1 MNSYNVSDIWEQ
13 LLQRL
18 QNSVSETV
26 YNTIISPAVPLSASG
41 TVFLIGVN
49 NNFLKKWL
57 EENYK
62 TIIENL
68 LAEIT
73 EQEFKLKIENLD
85 FSAAPAKPQPFVVKE
100 EVELPKPVKK
110 EAAPTPPPAPAP
122 IPMPQVQLP
131 EPKGS
136 YVQATLFEEQVPS
149 NLNAKYTFDTFVI
162 GNSNRFAYAAAQA
175 VAAKPGIAYNP
186 LFIYGGVGLGKTHL
200 MHAIGNQIKLN
211 NPNAKV
217 LYISSEKFLNEIVTS
232 IEKRTME
239 NFKNKYRKIDCL
251 IIDDIQFLE
260 KRERTLEE
268 FFHTFNALYEENKQI
283 IISSDRLPKHIKN
296 IEDRLRSR
304 FECGL
309 MADIQSPDLETRI
322 AILRKKA
329 ELEGIE
335 IPHDVITLV
344 ASSITTNI
352 REIEGAYTKIVAYA
366 GLMSMPITVELA
378 KNILDEMGAT
388 VQSRQITYEAINE
401 ATAAYFKI
409 KPEELF
415 TKKRTQSIATAR
427 HIAMYLCRE
436 LIDLSYPR
444 IGEIYGGRDHS
455 TVIHAYDKIS
465 AQRKKDPATEK
476 AIVYL
481 TEQLKQ

>member
-1 MNSYNVSDIWEQ
+1 MNSYNVSEIWEQ

-18 QNSVSETV
+18 KNSVSETV
-26 YNTIISPAVPLSASG
+26 YNTIISPAVPLSATD
-41 TVFLIGVN
+41 TVFIIGVN

-62 TIIENL
+62 PIIENL

-73 EQEFKLKIENLD
+73 GKEFSLQIENLD
-85 FSAAPAKPQPFVVKE
+85 FTAAPVQKQIPKEEPPAPVPQPVKAEVQAPVQPAKP
-100 EVELPKPVKK
+100 
-110 EAAPTPPPAPAP
+110 
-122 IPMPQVQLP
+122 P
-131 EPKGS
+131 EYTGS
-136 YVQATLFEEQVPS
+136 YVQPVLFEEQFPS
-149 NLNAKYTFDTFVI
+149 NLNVKYTFDTFVI

-200 MHAIGNQIKLN
+200 MHAIGNQIKKN
-211 NPNAKV
+211 KPDAKV

-366 GLMSMPITVELA
+366 GLMNMPITVELA
-378 KNILDEMGAT
+378 RNILDEMGAT

-409 KPEELF
+409 KPDELF

-455 TVIHAYDKIS
+455 TVIHAYDKIN
-465 AQRKKDPATEK
+465 AQRKKDPTIEK

-481 TEQLKQ
+481 TEQLNQ

>member
-1 MNSYNVSDIWEQ
+1 MNPYNVSEIWEQ

-18 QNSVSETV
+18 KNSVSETV
-26 YNTIISPAVPLSASG
+26 YNTIISPAVPLSASDS
-41 TVFLIGVN
+41 VFLIGVN

-73 EQEFKLKIENLD
+73 GKEFSLQIENLD
-85 FSAAPAKPQPFVVKE
+85 FQAPPAVKESTVQKEALPPQPEKKE
-100 EVELPKPVKK
+100 PLKEPKPV
-110 EAAPTPPPAPAP
+110 E
-122 IPMPQVQLP
+122 IS
-131 EPKGS
+131 GS
-136 YVQATLFEEQVPS
+136 YVQTALFEEQFPS
-149 NLNAKYTFDTFVI
+149 NLNSKYTFDTFVI

-186 LFIYGGVGLGKTHL
+186 FFIYGGVGLGKTHL
-200 MHAIGNQIKLN
+200 MHAIGNQIKKN
-211 NPNAKV
+211 QPNAKV

-366 GLMSMPITVELA
+366 GIMKIPITIELA
-378 KNILDEMGAT
+378 KNILNEMGAI
-388 VQSRQITYEAINE
+388 VQSKQITFEAINQ
-401 ATAAYFKI
+401 ATASYFKI
-409 KPEELF
+409 KPEELL
-415 TKKRTQSIATAR
+415 TKKRTQNIATAR

-455 TVIHAYDKIS
+455 TVIHAYDKIN
-465 AQRKKDPATEK
+465 AQRKKDPSIEK
-476 AIVYL
+476 AIIYL
-481 TEQLKQ
+481 TEQLNQ

>member
-1 MNSYNVSDIWEQ
+1 MNSYNVSEIWEQ

-18 QNSVSETV
+18 KNSVSETV
-26 YNTIISPAVPLSASG
+26 YNTIISPAVPLSAAGS
-41 TVFLIGVN
+41 VFLIGVN

-73 EQEFKLKIENLD
+73 GQEFSLQIENLD
-85 FSAAPAKPQPFVVKE
+85 FAAPPVKTEPPKEAPSVPQQHPALVKQEQVPPAKP
-100 EVELPKPVKK
+100 VEF
-110 EAAPTPPPAPAP
+110 TS
-122 IPMPQVQLP
+122 
-131 EPKGS
+131 S
-136 YVQATLFEEQVPS
+136 YVQPVLFEEQFPS
-149 NLNAKYTFDTFVI
+149 NLNVKYTFDTFVI

-200 MHAIGNQIKLN
+200 MHAIGNQIKKN
-211 NPNAKV
+211 KPDAKV

-366 GLMSMPITVELA
+366 GLMNMPITIELA

-455 TVIHAYDKIS
+455 TVIHAYDKIN
-465 AQRKKDPATEK
+465 AQRKKDPSVEK
-476 AIVYL
+476 AIVFL
-481 TEQLKQ
+481 TEQLNQ

>member
-1 MNSYNVSDIWEQ
+1 MNSYNVSEIWEQ

-26 YNTIISPAVPLSASG
+26 YNTIISPAV
-41 TVFLIGVN
+41 N

-62 TIIENL
+62 SIIENL

-73 EQEFKLKIENLD
+73 GQEFSLRIENLD
-85 FSAAPAKPQPFVVKE
+85 FNAAPPVKNFTVKE
-100 EVELPKPVKK
+100 ETSFEKPARQEIIHEIKPVT
-110 EAAPTPPPAPAP
+110 ENINTYEQPA
-122 IPMPQVQLP
+122 
-131 EPKGS
+131 
-136 YVQATLFEEQVPS
+136 LFEEQMPS
-149 NLNAKYTFDTFVI
+149 NLNVKYTFDTFVI

-200 MHAIGNQIKLN
+200 MHAIGNQIKKN
-211 NPNAKV
+211 QPNAKV

-329 ELEGIE
+329 EMEGIE
-335 IPHDVITLV
+335 IPHDVIALV

-366 GLMSMPITVELA
+366 GLMNMPITIELA

-388 VQSRQITYEAINE
+388 VQSRQITFEDINE
-401 ATAAYFKI
+401 VTANYFKI
-409 KPEELF
+409 KPEELL
-415 TKKRTQSIATAR
+415 TKKRTQNIATAR

-455 TVIHAYDKIS
+455 TVIHAYDKIN
-465 AQRKKDPATEK
+465 AQRKKDPAVEK
-476 AIVYL
+476 AIVFL
-481 TEQLKQ
+481 TEQLNQ

>member
-1 MNSYNVSDIWEQ
+1 MNPYNVSEIWEQ

-18 QNSVSETV
+18 KNSVSETV
-26 YNTIISPAVPLSASG
+26 YNTIISPAVPLSASD

-73 EQEFKLKIENLD
+73 GKEFSLQIENLD
-85 FSAAPAKPQPFVVKE
+85 FQAPPPVKE
-100 EVELPKPVKK
+100 NTVKK
-110 EAAPTPPPAPAP
+110 EALPPQPEKKEP
-122 IPMPQVQLP
+122 VQ
-131 EPKGS
+131 EPKPVEISGS
-136 YVQATLFEEQVPS
+136 YVQTALFEEQFPS
-149 NLNAKYTFDTFVI
+149 NLNSKYTFDTFVI

-186 LFIYGGVGLGKTHL
+186 FFIYGGVGLGKTHL
-200 MHAIGNQIKLN
+200 MHAIGNQIKKN
-211 NPNAKV
+211 QPNAKV

-366 GLMSMPITVELA
+366 GIMKIPITIELA
-378 KNILDEMGAT
+378 KNILNEMGAI
-388 VQSRQITYEAINE
+388 VQSKQITFEAINQ
-401 ATAAYFKI
+401 ATASYFKI
-409 KPEELF
+409 KPEELL
-415 TKKRTQSIATAR
+415 TKKRTQNIATAR

-455 TVIHAYDKIS
+455 TVIHAYDKIN
-465 AQRKKDPATEK
+465 AQRKKDPSIEK
-476 AIVYL
+476 AIIYL
-481 TEQLKQ
+481 TEQLNQ

>member
-1 MNSYNVSDIWEQ
+1 MTPYNVSEIWEQ

-18 QNSVSETV
+18 KNSVSETV
-26 YNTIISPAVPLSASG
+26 YNTIISPAVPLAASG
-41 TVFLIGVN
+41 TVFSIGVN

-73 EQEFKLKIENLD
+73 GQEFSLKIENLD
-85 FSAAPAKPQPFVVKE
+85 FQAPQPVKEYMVKE
-100 EVELPKPVKK
+100 ETVPPKPVKK
-110 EAAPTPPPAPAP
+110 EIIHEIKPAE
-122 IPMPQVQLP
+122 V
-131 EPKGS
+131 KNT
-136 YVQATLFEEQVPS
+136 YVQPALFEEQMPS
-149 NLNAKYTFDTFVI
+149 NLNIKYTFDTFVI

-200 MHAIGNQIKLN
+200 MHAIGNQIKKN
-211 NPNAKV
+211 QPNAKV

-366 GLMSMPITVELA
+366 GLMNMPITVELA

-388 VQSRQITYEAINE
+388 VQSKQITFEAINE
-401 ATAAYFKI
+401 ATANYFKI
-409 KPEELF
+409 KPEELL

-455 TVIHAYDKIS
+455 TVIHAYDKINS
-465 AQRKKDPATEK
+465 QRKKDPAIEK
-476 AIVYL
+476 AIVFL

>member
-1 MNSYNVSDIWEQ
+1 MNSYNVSEIWEQ

-18 QNSVSETV
+18 KNSVSETV
-26 YNTIISPAVPLSASG
+26 YNTIISPAVPLSATD
-41 TVFLIGVN
+41 TVFIIGVN

-62 TIIENL
+62 PIIENL

-73 EQEFKLKIENLD
+73 GKEFSLQIENLD
-85 FSAAPAKPQPFVVKE
+85 FTAAPVQKQAPKEEQPAPQPVKAEVQAPAQPAKP
-100 EVELPKPVKK
+100 
-110 EAAPTPPPAPAP
+110 
-122 IPMPQVQLP
+122 P
-131 EPKGS
+131 EYTGS
-136 YVQATLFEEQVPS
+136 YVQTVLFEEQFPS
-149 NLNAKYTFDTFVI
+149 NLNVKYTFDTFVI

-200 MHAIGNQIKLN
+200 MHAIGNQIKKN
-211 NPNAKV
+211 KPDAKV

-378 KNILDEMGAT
+378 RNILDEMGAT

-409 KPEELF
+409 KPDELF

-427 HIAMYLCRE
+427 HIAIYLC
-436 LIDLSYPR
+436 LYSFFI
-444 IGEIYGGRDHS
+444 I
-455 TVIHAYDKIS
+455 VQIS
-465 AQRKKDPATEK
+465 IR
-476 AIVYL
+476 
-481 TEQLKQ
+481 

>member
-1 MNSYNVSDIWEQ
+1 MNSYNVSEIWEQ

-18 QNSVSETV
+18 KNSVSETV
-26 YNTIISPAVPLSASG
+26 YNTIISPAVPLSATD
-41 TVFLIGVN
+41 TVFIIGVN

-62 TIIENL
+62 PIIENL

-73 EQEFKLKIENLD
+73 GKEFSLQIENLD
-85 FSAAPAKPQPFVVKE
+85 FTAAPVQKQAPKE
-100 EVELPKPVKK
+100 E
-110 EAAPTPPPAPAP
+110 PPAPAP
-122 IPMPQVQLP
+122 QPVKAEVQEPAQSAKPP
-131 EPKGS
+131 EYTGS
-136 YVQATLFEEQVPS
+136 YVQPVLFEEQFPS
-149 NLNAKYTFDTFVI
+149 NLNVKYTFDTFVI

-200 MHAIGNQIKLN
+200 MHAIGNQIKKN
-211 NPNAKV
+211 KPDAKV

-378 KNILDEMGAT
+378 RNILDEMGAT
-388 VQSRQITYEAINE
+388 VQNRQITYEAINE

-409 KPEELF
+409 KPDELF
-415 TKKRTQSIATAR
+415 TKKRTQSITTAR

-455 TVIHAYDKIS
+455 TVIHAYDKIN
-465 AQRKKDPATEK
+465 AQRKKDPTIEK

-481 TEQLKQ
+481 TEQLNQ

>member
-1 MNSYNVSDIWEQ
+1 MNSYNVSEIWEQ

-18 QNSVSETV
+18 KNSVSETV
-26 YNTIISPAVPLSASG
+26 YNTIISPAVPLSATD
-41 TVFLIGVN
+41 TVFIIGVN

-62 TIIENL
+62 PIIENL

-73 EQEFKLKIENLD
+73 GKEFSLQIENLD
-85 FSAAPAKPQPFVVKE
+85 FTAAPVQKQAPKE
-100 EVELPKPVKK
+100 E
-110 EAAPTPPPAPAP
+110 PPAPAP
-122 IPMPQVQLP
+122 QPVKAEVQAPAQPAKPP
-131 EPKGS
+131 EYTGS
-136 YVQATLFEEQVPS
+136 YVQPVLFEEQFPS
-149 NLNAKYTFDTFVI
+149 NLNVKYTFDTFVI

-200 MHAIGNQIKLN
+200 MHAIGNQIKKN
-211 NPNAKV
+211 KPDAKV

-378 KNILDEMGAT
+378 RNILDEMGAT

-409 KPEELF
+409 KPDELY
-415 TKKRTQSIATAR
+415 TKKRTQSIATVQL
-427 HIAMYLCRE
+427 YK
-436 LIDLSYPR
+436 LS
-444 IGEIYGGRDHS
+444 DTS
-455 TVIHAYDKIS
+455 VLA
-465 AQRKKDPATEK
+465 
-476 AIVYL
+476 
-481 TEQLKQ
+481 

>member
-1 MNSYNVSDIWEQ
+1 MNPYNVSEIWEQ

-18 QNSVSETV
+18 KNSVSETV
-26 YNTIISPAVPLSASG
+26 YNTIISPAVPLSASDS
-41 TVFLIGVN
+41 VFLIGVN

-73 EQEFKLKIENLD
+73 GKEFSLQIENLD
-85 FSAAPAKPQPFVVKE
+85 FQAPPAVKESTVQKEALPPQPEKKE
-100 EVELPKPVKK
+100 PFKEPKPV
-110 EAAPTPPPAPAP
+110 E
-122 IPMPQVQLP
+122 IS
-131 EPKGS
+131 GS
-136 YVQATLFEEQVPS
+136 YVQTALFEEQFPS
-149 NLNAKYTFDTFVI
+149 NLNSKYTFDTFVI

-186 LFIYGGVGLGKTHL
+186 FFIYGGVGLGKTHL
-200 MHAIGNQIKLN
+200 MHAIGNQIKKN
-211 NPNAKV
+211 QPNAKV

-366 GLMSMPITVELA
+366 GIMKIPITIELA
-378 KNILDEMGAT
+378 KNILNEMGAI
-388 VQSRQITYEAINE
+388 VQSKQITFEAINQ
-401 ATAAYFKI
+401 ATASYFKI
-409 KPEELF
+409 KPEELL
-415 TKKRTQSIATAR
+415 TKKRTQNIATAR

-455 TVIHAYDKIS
+455 TVIHAYDKIN
-465 AQRKKDPATEK
+465 AQRKKDPSIEK
-476 AIVYL
+476 AIIYL
-481 TEQLKQ
+481 TEQLNQ

>member
-1 MNSYNVSDIWEQ
+1 MNSYNVSEIWEQ

-26 YNTIISPAVPLSASG
+26 YNTIISPAVPLSAAG
-41 TVFLIGVN
+41 TVFTIGVN

-62 TIIENL
+62 SIIENL

-73 EQEFKLKIENLD
+73 GQEFSLLIENLD
-85 FSAAPAKPQPFVVKE
+85 FNAAPPVKNFTVKE
-100 EVELPKPVKK
+100 ETSFEKSARQEIIHEIKPVT
-110 EAAPTPPPAPAP
+110 ENVNTYEQPA
-122 IPMPQVQLP
+122 
-131 EPKGS
+131 
-136 YVQATLFEEQVPS
+136 LFEEQMPS
-149 NLNAKYTFDTFVI
+149 NLNVKYTFDTFVI

-200 MHAIGNQIKLN
+200 MHAIGNQIN
-211 NPNAKV
+211 
-217 LYISSEKFLNEIVTS
+217 S

-335 IPHDVITLV
+335 IPHDVIALV

-366 GLMSMPITVELA
+366 GLMNMPITVELA

-388 VQSRQITYEAINE
+388 VQSRQITFEDINE
-401 ATAAYFKI
+401 VTANYFKI
-409 KPEELF
+409 KPEELL
-415 TKKRTQSIATAR
+415 TKKRTQNIATAR

-455 TVIHAYDKIS
+455 TVIHAYDKIN
-465 AQRKKDPATEK
+465 AQRKKDPAIEK
-476 AIVYL
+476 AIVFL
-481 TEQLKQ
+481 TEQLNQ

>member
-1 MNSYNVSDIWEQ
+1 MNSYNVSEIWEQ

-26 YNTIISPAVPLSASG
+26 YNTIISPAVPLSAAG
-41 TVFLIGVN
+41 TVFTIGVN

-62 TIIENL
+62 SIIENL

-73 EQEFKLKIENLD
+73 GQEFSLRIENLD
-85 FSAAPAKPQPFVVKE
+85 FNAAPPVKNFTVKE
-100 EVELPKPVKK
+100 ETSFEKAAKQEIIHEIKPVSVT
-110 EAAPTPPPAPAP
+110 ENINTYEQPA
-122 IPMPQVQLP
+122 
-131 EPKGS
+131 
-136 YVQATLFEEQVPS
+136 LFEEQMPS
-149 NLNAKYTFDTFVI
+149 NLNVKYTFDTFVI

-200 MHAIGNQIKLN
+200 MHAIGNQIKKN
-211 NPNAKV
+211 QPSAKV

-335 IPHDVITLV
+335 IPHDVIALV

-366 GLMSMPITVELA
+366 GLMNMPITVELA

-388 VQSRQITYEAINE
+388 VQSKQITFEDINE
-401 ATAAYFKI
+401 VTANYFKI
-409 KPEELF
+409 KPEELL
-415 TKKRTQSIATAR
+415 TKKRTQNIATAR

-455 TVIHAYDKIS
+455 TVIHAYDKIN
-465 AQRKKDPATEK
+465 AQRKKDPAIEK
-476 AIVYL
+476 AIVL
-481 TEQLKQ
+481 MTEQLNQ

>member
-1 MNSYNVSDIWEQ
+1 MNSYNVSEIWEQ

-18 QNSVSETV
+18 KNSVSETV
-26 YNTIISPAVPLSASG
+26 YNTIISPAVPLSAAGS
-41 TVFLIGVN
+41 VFLIGVN

-73 EQEFKLKIENLD
+73 GQEFSLQIENLD
-85 FSAAPAKPQPFVVKE
+85 FAAPPVKTEPHKEAPKIPQQQPAPLKQEQTPPAKP
-100 EVELPKPVKK
+100 VEF
-110 EAAPTPPPAPAP
+110 TN
-122 IPMPQVQLP
+122 
-131 EPKGS
+131 S
-136 YVQATLFEEQVPS
+136 YVQPVLFEEQFPS
-149 NLNAKYTFDTFVI
+149 NLNVKYTFDTFVI

-200 MHAIGNQIKLN
+200 MHAIGNQIKKN
-211 NPNAKV
+211 KPDAKV

-366 GLMSMPITVELA
+366 GLMNMPITIELA

-455 TVIHAYDKIS
+455 TVIHAYDKIN
-465 AQRKKDPATEK
+465 AQRKKDPSVEK
-476 AIVYL
+476 AIVFL
-481 TEQLKQ
+481 TEQLNQ

>member
-1 MNSYNVSDIWEQ
+1 MNSYNVSEIWEQ

-26 YNTIISPAVPLSASG
+26 YNTIISPAVPLSAAG
-41 TVFLIGVN
+41 TVFTIGVN

-62 TIIENL
+62 SIIENL

-73 EQEFKLKIENLD
+73 GQEFSLRIENLD
-85 FSAAPAKPQPFVVKE
+85 FNASPPVKNFTVKE
-100 EVELPKPVKK
+100 KTSFEKPARQEIIHEIKPVPVT
-110 EAAPTPPPAPAP
+110 ENINTYEQPA
-122 IPMPQVQLP
+122 
-131 EPKGS
+131 
-136 YVQATLFEEQVPS
+136 LFEEQMPS
-149 NLNAKYTFDTFVI
+149 NLNVKYTFDTFVI

-200 MHAIGNQIKLN
+200 MHAIGNQIKKN
-211 NPNAKV
+211 QPNAKV

-309 MADIQSPDLETRI
+309 MADIQSPDLETLPPI
-322 AILRKKA
+322 SGKSKA
-329 ELEGIE
+329 P
-335 IPHDVITLV
+335 IP
-344 ASSITTNI
+344 
-352 REIEGAYTKIVAYA
+352 K
-366 GLMSMPITVELA
+366 
-378 KNILDEMGAT
+378 
-388 VQSRQITYEAINE
+388 
-401 ATAAYFKI
+401 
-409 KPEELF
+409 
-415 TKKRTQSIATAR
+415 
-427 HIAMYLCRE
+427 
-436 LIDLSYPR
+436 
-444 IGEIYGGRDHS
+444 
-455 TVIHAYDKIS
+455 
-465 AQRKKDPATEK
+465 
-476 AIVYL
+476 
-481 TEQLKQ
+481 

>member
-1 MNSYNVSDIWEQ
+1 MNSYNVSEIWEQ

-18 QNSVSETV
+18 KNSVSETV
-26 YNTIISPAVPLSASG
+26 YNTIISPAVPLSATD
-41 TVFLIGVN
+41 TVFIIGVN

-62 TIIENL
+62 PIIENL

-73 EQEFKLKIENLD
+73 GKEFSLQIENLD
-85 FSAAPAKPQPFVVKE
+85 FTAAPVQKQAPKE
-100 EVELPKPVKK
+100 E
-110 EAAPTPPPAPAP
+110 PPAPAP
-122 IPMPQVQLP
+122 QPVKAEVQVPAQPAKPP
-131 EPKGS
+131 EYTGS
-136 YVQATLFEEQVPS
+136 YVQPVLFEEQFPS
-149 NLNAKYTFDTFVI
+149 NLNVKYTFDTFVI

-200 MHAIGNQIKLN
+200 MHAIGNQIKKN
-211 NPNAKV
+211 KPDAKV

-335 IPHDVITLV
+335 IP
-344 ASSITTNI
+344 
-352 REIEGAYTKIVAYA
+352 
-366 GLMSMPITVELA
+366 
-378 KNILDEMGAT
+378 
-388 VQSRQITYEAINE
+388 QI
-401 ATAAYFKI
+401 
-409 KPEELF
+409 
-415 TKKRTQSIATAR
+415 
-427 HIAMYLCRE
+427 
-436 LIDLSYPR
+436 
-444 IGEIYGGRDHS
+444 GRAH
-455 TVIHAYDKIS
+455 V
-465 AQRKKDPATEK
+465 
-476 AIVYL
+476 
-481 TEQLKQ
+481 

>member
-1 MNSYNVSDIWEQ
+1 MNSYNVSEIWEQ

-18 QNSVSETV
+18 KNSVSETV
-26 YNTIISPAVPLSASG
+26 YNTIISPAVPLSATD
-41 TVFLIGVN
+41 TVFIIGVN

-62 TIIENL
+62 PIIENL

-73 EQEFKLKIENLD
+73 GKEFSLQIENLD
-85 FSAAPAKPQPFVVKE
+85 FTAAPVQKQIPKE
-100 EVELPKPVKK
+100 E
-110 EAAPTPPPAPAP
+110 PPAPAP
-122 IPMPQVQLP
+122 QPVKTEVQAPAQPAKPP
-131 EPKGS
+131 EYTGS
-136 YVQATLFEEQVPS
+136 YVQPVLFEEQFPS
-149 NLNAKYTFDTFVI
+149 NLNVKYTFDTFVI

-200 MHAIGNQIKLN
+200 MHAIGNQIKKN
-211 NPNAKV
+211 KPDAKV

-378 KNILDEMGAT
+378 RNILDEMGAT

-409 KPEELF
+409 KPDELF
-415 TKKRTQSIATAR
+415 TKKRTQSIANAR

-455 TVIHAYDKIS
+455 TVIHAYDKIN
-465 AQRKKDPATEK
+465 AQRKKDPTIEK
-476 AIVYL
+476 AIIYL
-481 TEQLKQ
+481 TEQLNQ

>member
-1 MNSYNVSDIWEQ
+1 MNSYNVSEIWEQ

-18 QNSVSETV
+18 KNSVSETV
-26 YNTIISPAVPLSASG
+26 YNTIISPAVPLSATD
-41 TVFLIGVN
+41 TVFIIGVN

-62 TIIENL
+62 PIIENL

-73 EQEFKLKIENLD
+73 GKEFSLQIENLD
-85 FSAAPAKPQPFVVKE
+85 FTAAPVQKQAPKEEPPAPQPVKAEVQAPAQPAKP
-100 EVELPKPVKK
+100 
-110 EAAPTPPPAPAP
+110 
-122 IPMPQVQLP
+122 P
-131 EPKGS
+131 EYTGS
-136 YVQATLFEEQVPS
+136 YVQPVLFEEQFPS
-149 NLNAKYTFDTFVI
+149 NLNVKYTFDTFVI

-200 MHAIGNQIKLN
+200 MHAIGNQIKKN
-211 NPNAKV
+211 KPDAKV

-378 KNILDEMGAT
+378 RNILDEMGAT

-409 KPEELF
+409 KPDELF
-415 TKKRTQSIATAR
+415 TKKRTQSIAAAR

-455 TVIHAYDKIS
+455 TVIHAYDKIN
-465 AQRKKDPATEK
+465 AQRKKDPTIEK

-481 TEQLKQ
+481 TEQLNQ

>member
-1 MNSYNVSDIWEQ
+1 MNSFNVSEIWEQ

-18 QNSVSETV
+18 KNSVSETV
-26 YNTIISPAVPLSASG
+26 YNTIISPAVPLSAAG
-41 TVFLIGVN
+41 TVFSIGVN

-73 EQEFKLKIENLD
+73 GQEFTLKIENLD
-85 FSAAPAKPQPFVVKE
+85 FSAASAKPAPVKE
-100 EVELPKPVKK
+100 EPPAVQVPEIKPEIKTNPVKQ
-110 EAAPTPPPAPAP
+110 ENN
-122 IPMPQVQLP
+122 
-131 EPKGS
+131 
-136 YVQATLFEEQVPS
+136 YVQTALFEEQVPS
-149 NLNAKYTFDTFVI
+149 NLNVKYTFDTFVI

-200 MHAIGNQIKLN
+200 MHAIGNQIKIN
-211 NPNAKV
+211 KPDAKV

-239 NFKNKYRKIDCL
+239 SFKNKYRKIDCL

-344 ASSITTNI
+344 ASSVTTNI

-366 GLMSMPITVELA
+366 GLMNMPINAELA

-388 VQSRQITYEAINE
+388 VQSRQITYESINE

-409 KPEELF
+409 KPEEMI

-455 TVIHAYDKIS
+455 TVIHAYEKINS
-465 AQRKKDPATEK
+465 QRKKDPSIEK
-476 AIVYL
+476 AIIYL
-481 TEQLKQ
+481 TEQLNQ

>member
-1 MNSYNVSDIWEQ
+1 MNSYNVSEIWEQ

-26 YNTIISPAVPLSASG
+26 YNTIISPAVPLSAAG
-41 TVFLIGVN
+41 TVFTIGVN

-62 TIIENL
+62 SIIENL

-73 EQEFKLKIENLD
+73 GQEFSLRIENLD
-85 FSAAPAKPQPFVVKE
+85 FNAASPVKNFTVREETSFEKPARQE
-100 EVELPKPVKK
+100 IIHEIKPVPVT
-110 EAAPTPPPAPAP
+110 ENINTYE
-122 IPMPQVQLP
+122 Q
-131 EPKGS
+131 
-136 YVQATLFEEQVPS
+136 QALFEEQMPS
-149 NLNAKYTFDTFVI
+149 NLNVKYTFDTFVI

-200 MHAIGNQIKLN
+200 MHAIGNQIKKN
-211 NPNAKV
+211 QPNAKV

-335 IPHDVITLV
+335 IPHDVIALV

-366 GLMSMPITVELA
+366 GLMNMPITVELA

-388 VQSRQITYEAINE
+388 VQSRQITFEDINE
-401 ATAAYFKI
+401 VTANYFKI
-409 KPEELF
+409 KPEELL
-415 TKKRTQSIATAR
+415 TKKRTQNIATAR

-455 TVIHAYDKIS
+455 TVIHAYDKIN
-465 AQRKKDPATEK
+465 AQRKKDPSIEK
-476 AIVYL
+476 AIVFL
-481 TEQLKQ
+481 TEQLNQ

>member
-1 MNSYNVSDIWEQ
+1 MNSYNVSEIWEQ

-18 QNSVSETV
+18 KNSVSETV
-26 YNTIISPAVPLSASG
+26 YNTIISPAVPLSATD
-41 TVFLIGVN
+41 TVFIIGVN

-62 TIIENL
+62 PIIENL

-73 EQEFKLKIENLD
+73 GKEFSLQIENLD
-85 FSAAPAKPQPFVVKE
+85 FTAAPVQKQAPKE
-100 EVELPKPVKK
+100 E
-110 EAAPTPPPAPAP
+110 PPAPATQP
-122 IPMPQVQLP
+122 VKAEVQAPAQPAKPP
-131 EPKGS
+131 EYTGS
-136 YVQATLFEEQVPS
+136 YVQPVLFEEQFPS
-149 NLNAKYTFDTFVI
+149 NLNVKYTFDTFVI

-200 MHAIGNQIKLN
+200 MHAIGNQIKKN
-211 NPNAKV
+211 KPDAKV

-378 KNILDEMGAT
+378 RNILDEMGAT

-409 KPEELF
+409 KPDELF
-415 TKKRTQSIATAR
+415 TKKRTQSIAAAR

-455 TVIHAYDKIS
+455 TVIHAYDKIN
-465 AQRKKDPATEK
+465 AQRKKDPTIEK

-481 TEQLKQ
+481 TEQLNQ

>member
-1 MNSYNVSDIWEQ
+1 MNSYNVSEIWEQ

-26 YNTIISPAVPLSASG
+26 YNTIISPAVKS
-41 TVFLIGVN
+41 
-49 NNFLKKWL
+49 
-57 EENYK
+57 
-62 TIIENL
+62 IIENL

-73 EQEFKLKIENLD
+73 GQEFSLRIENLD
-85 FSAAPAKPQPFVVKE
+85 FNATPPVKNFTIKE
-100 EVELPKPVKK
+100 ETSFEKPARQEIIHEIKPVT
-110 EAAPTPPPAPAP
+110 ENINTYEQPA
-122 IPMPQVQLP
+122 
-131 EPKGS
+131 
-136 YVQATLFEEQVPS
+136 LFEEQMPS
-149 NLNAKYTFDTFVI
+149 NLNVKYTFDTFVI

-200 MHAIGNQIKLN
+200 MHAIGNQIKKN
-211 NPNAKV
+211 QPNAKV

-335 IPHDVITLV
+335 IPHDVIALV

-366 GLMSMPITVELA
+366 GLMNMPITVELA

-388 VQSRQITYEAINE
+388 VQSRQITFEDINE
-401 ATAAYFKI
+401 VTANYFKI
-409 KPEELF
+409 KPEELL
-415 TKKRTQSIATAR
+415 TKKRTQNITTAR

-455 TVIHAYDKIS
+455 TVIHAYDKIN
-465 AQRKKDPATEK
+465 AQRKKDPAIEK
-476 AIVYL
+476 AIVFL
-481 TEQLKQ
+481 TEQLNQ

>member
-1 MNSYNVSDIWEQ
+1 MNSYNVSEIWEQ

-18 QNSVSETV
+18 KNSVSETV
-26 YNTIISPAVPLSASG
+26 YNTIISPAVPLSATD
-41 TVFLIGVN
+41 TVFIIGVN

-62 TIIENL
+62 PIIENL

-73 EQEFKLKIENLD
+73 GKEFSLQIENLD
-85 FSAAPAKPQPFVVKE
+85 FTAAPVQKQAPKE
-100 EVELPKPVKK
+100 E
-110 EAAPTPPPAPAP
+110 PPAPAP
-122 IPMPQVQLP
+122 QPVKAEVQAPAQPAKPP
-131 EPKGS
+131 EYTGS
-136 YVQATLFEEQVPS
+136 YVQPVLFEEQFPS
-149 NLNAKYTFDTFVI
+149 NLNVKYTFDTFVI

-200 MHAIGNQIKLN
+200 MHAIGNQIKKN
-211 NPNAKV
+211 KPDAKV

-378 KNILDEMGAT
+378 RNILDEMGAT

-409 KPEELF
+409 KPDELF
-415 TKKRTQSIATAR
+415 TKKRTQSIAMAR

-455 TVIHAYDKIS
+455 TVIHAYDKIN
-465 AQRKKDPATEK
+465 AQRKKDPTIEK

-481 TEQLKQ
+481 TEQLNQ

>member
-1 MNSYNVSDIWEQ
+1 MNSYNVSEIWEQ

-18 QNSVSETV
+18 KNSVSETV
-26 YNTIISPAVPLSASG
+26 YNTIISPAVPLSATD
-41 TVFLIGVN
+41 TVFIIGVN

-62 TIIENL
+62 PIIENL

-73 EQEFKLKIENLD
+73 GKEFSLQIENLD
-85 FSAAPAKPQPFVVKE
+85 FTAAPVQKQIPKE
-100 EVELPKPVKK
+100 E
-110 EAAPTPPPAPAP
+110 PPAPAP
-122 IPMPQVQLP
+122 QPVKTEVQAPAQPAKPP
-131 EPKGS
+131 EYTGS
-136 YVQATLFEEQVPS
+136 YVQPVLFEEQFPS
-149 NLNAKYTFDTFVI
+149 NLNVKYTFDTFVI

-200 MHAIGNQIKLN
+200 MHAIGNQIKKN
-211 NPNAKV
+211 KPDAKV

-378 KNILDEMGAT
+378 RNILDEMGAT
-388 VQSRQITYEAINE
+388 VQSKQITYEAINE

-409 KPEELF
+409 KPDELF
-415 TKKRTQSIATAR
+415 TKKRTQSIANAR

-455 TVIHAYDKIS
+455 TVIHAYDKIN
-465 AQRKKDPATEK
+465 AQRKKDPTIEK
-476 AIVYL
+476 AIIYL
-481 TEQLKQ
+481 TEQLNQ

>member
-1 MNSYNVSDIWEQ
+1 MNSYNVSEIWEQ

-18 QNSVSETV
+18 KNSVSETV
-26 YNTIISPAVPLSASG
+26 YNTIISPAVPLSATD
-41 TVFLIGVN
+41 TVFIIGVN

-62 TIIENL
+62 PIIENL

-73 EQEFKLKIENLD
+73 GKEFSLQIENLD
-85 FSAAPAKPQPFVVKE
+85 FTAAPVQKQAPKE
-100 EVELPKPVKK
+100 E
-110 EAAPTPPPAPAP
+110 PPAPATQP
-122 IPMPQVQLP
+122 VKPEVQAPAQPAKPP
-131 EPKGS
+131 EYTGS
-136 YVQATLFEEQVPS
+136 YVQPVLFEEQFPS
-149 NLNAKYTFDTFVI
+149 NLNVKYTFDTFVI

-200 MHAIGNQIKLN
+200 MHAIGNHIKKN
-211 NPNAKV
+211 KPDAKV

-378 KNILDEMGAT
+378 RNILDEMGAT
-388 VQSRQITYEAINE
+388 VQSKQITYEAINE

-409 KPEELF
+409 KPDELF
-415 TKKRTQSIATAR
+415 TKKRTQSIANAR

-455 TVIHAYDKIS
+455 TVIHAYDKIN
-465 AQRKKDPATEK
+465 AQRKKDPTIEK
-476 AIVYL
+476 AIIYL
-481 TEQLKQ
+481 TEQLNQ

>member
-1 MNSYNVSDIWEQ
+1 MNSYNVSEIWEQ

-26 YNTIISPAVPLSASG
+26 YNTIISPAVPLSAAG
-41 TVFLIGVN
+41 TVFTIGVN

-62 TIIENL
+62 SIIENL

-73 EQEFKLKIENLD
+73 GQEFSLRIENLD
-85 FSAAPAKPQPFVVKE
+85 FNAAPPVKNFTVKE
-100 EVELPKPVKK
+100 ETSFEKPARQEIVHEIKPVT
-110 EAAPTPPPAPAP
+110 ENINTYEQPA
-122 IPMPQVQLP
+122 
-131 EPKGS
+131 
-136 YVQATLFEEQVPS
+136 LFEEQMPS
-149 NLNAKYTFDTFVI
+149 NLNVKYTFDTFVI

-200 MHAIGNQIKLN
+200 MHAIGNQIKKN
-211 NPNAKV
+211 QPNAKV

-335 IPHDVITLV
+335 IPHDVIALV

-352 REIEGAYTKIVAYA
+352 REIEG
-366 GLMSMPITVELA
+366 MPITVELA

-388 VQSRQITYEAINE
+388 VQSRQITFEDINE
-401 ATAAYFKI
+401 VTANYFKI
-409 KPEELF
+409 KPEELL
-415 TKKRTQSIATAR
+415 TKKRTQNIATAR

-455 TVIHAYDKIS
+455 TVIHAYDKIN
-465 AQRKKDPATEK
+465 AQRKKDPAIEK
-476 AIVYL
+476 AIVFL
-481 TEQLKQ
+481 TEQLNQ

>member
-1 MNSYNVSDIWEQ
+1 MNSYNVSEIWEQ

-18 QNSVSETV
+18 KNSVSETV
-26 YNTIISPAVPLSASG
+26 YNTIISPAVPLSATD
-41 TVFLIGVN
+41 TVFIIGVN

-62 TIIENL
+62 PIIENL

-73 EQEFKLKIENLD
+73 GKEFSLQIENLD
-85 FSAAPAKPQPFVVKE
+85 FTAAPVQKQAPKE
-100 EVELPKPVKK
+100 E
-110 EAAPTPPPAPAP
+110 PPAPAP
-122 IPMPQVQLP
+122 QPVKAEVQAPAQPAKPP
-131 EPKGS
+131 EYTGS
-136 YVQATLFEEQVPS
+136 YVQPVLFEEQFPS
-149 NLNAKYTFDTFVI
+149 NLNVKYTFDTFVI

-200 MHAIGNQIKLN
+200 MHAIGNQIKKN
-211 NPNAKV
+211 KPDAKV

-378 KNILDEMGAT
+378 RNILDEMGAT

-409 KPEELF
+409 KPDELF
-415 TKKRTQSIATAR
+415 TKKRTQSITTAR

-455 TVIHAYDKIS
+455 TVIHAYDKIN
-465 AQRKKDPATEK
+465 AQRKKDPTIEK

-481 TEQLKQ
+481 TEQLNQ

>member
-1 MNSYNVSDIWEQ
+1 MNSYNVSEIWEQ

-18 QNSVSETV
+18 KNSVSETV
-26 YNTIISPAVPLSASG
+26 YNTIISPAVPLSATD
-41 TVFLIGVN
+41 TVFIIGVN

-62 TIIENL
+62 PIIENL

-73 EQEFKLKIENLD
+73 GKEFSLQIENLD
-85 FSAAPAKPQPFVVKE
+85 FTAAPVQKQAPKE
-100 EVELPKPVKK
+100 E
-110 EAAPTPPPAPAP
+110 PPAPAP
-122 IPMPQVQLP
+122 QPVKAEVQAPAQPAKPP
-131 EPKGS
+131 EYTGS
-136 YVQATLFEEQVPS
+136 YVQPVLFEEQFPS
-149 NLNAKYTFDTFVI
+149 NLNVKYTFDTFVI

-200 MHAIGNQIKLN
+200 MHAIGNQIKKN
-211 NPNAKV
+211 KPDAKV

-378 KNILDEMGAT
+378 RNILDEMGA
-388 VQSRQITYEAINE
+388 
-401 ATAAYFKI
+401 
-409 KPEELF
+409 
-415 TKKRTQSIATAR
+415 
-427 HIAMYLCRE
+427 
-436 LIDLSYPR
+436 LS
-444 IGEIYGGRDHS
+444 
-455 TVIHAYDKIS
+455 
-465 AQRKKDPATEK
+465 
-476 AIVYL
+476 
-481 TEQLKQ
+481 

>member
-1 MNSYNVSDIWEQ
+1 MNSYNVSEIWEQ

-18 QNSVSETV
+18 KNSVSETV
-26 YNTIISPAVPLSASG
+26 YNTIISPAVPLSAAGS
-41 TVFLIGVN
+41 VFLIGVN

-73 EQEFKLKIENLD
+73 GQEFSLQIENLD
-85 FSAAPAKPQPFVVKE
+85 FAAPPVKTEPHKEAPSVPQQQPAPVKQE
-100 EVELPKPVKK
+100 QAPPTKPV
-110 EAAPTPPPAPAP
+110 EFTS
-122 IPMPQVQLP
+122 
-131 EPKGS
+131 S
-136 YVQATLFEEQVPS
+136 YVQPVLFEEQFPS
-149 NLNAKYTFDTFVI
+149 NLNVKYTFDTFVI

-200 MHAIGNQIKLN
+200 MHAIGNQIKKN
-211 NPNAKV
+211 KPDAKV

-366 GLMSMPITVELA
+366 GLMNMPITIELA

-455 TVIHAYDKIS
+455 TVIHAYDKIN
-465 AQRKKDPATEK
+465 AQRKKDPSVEK
-476 AIVYL
+476 AIVFL
-481 TEQLKQ
+481 TEQLNQ

>member
-1 MNSYNVSDIWEQ
+1 MTPYNVSEIWEQ

-18 QNSVSETV
+18 KNSVSETV
-26 YNTIISPAVPLSASG
+26 YNTIISPAVPLAASG
-41 TVFLIGVN
+41 TVFSIGVN

-73 EQEFKLKIENLD
+73 GQEFSLKIENLD
-85 FSAAPAKPQPFVVKE
+85 FQAAPPVKE
-100 EVELPKPVKK
+100 DVPKEEPMPSKPTKKEFIHEIKPV
-110 EAAPTPPPAPAP
+110 E
-122 IPMPQVQLP
+122 V
-131 EPKGS
+131 S
-136 YVQATLFEEQVPS
+136 NNYVQPALFEEQMPS
-149 NLNAKYTFDTFVI
+149 NLNIKYTFDTFVI

-200 MHAIGNQIKLN
+200 MHAIGNQIKKN
-211 NPNAKV
+211 QPNAKV

-366 GLMSMPITVELA
+366 GLMNMPITVELA

-388 VQSRQITYEAINE
+388 VQSRQITFEAINE
-401 ATAAYFKI
+401 ATSNYFKI

-415 TKKRTQSIATAR
+415 TKKRTQNIATAR

-455 TVIHAYDKIS
+455 TVIHAYDKINT
-465 AQRKKDPATEK
+465 QRKKDTSIEK
-476 AIVYL
+476 AIVFL

>member
-1 MNSYNVSDIWEQ
+1 MNSYNVSEIWEQ

-18 QNSVSETV
+18 KNSVSETV
-26 YNTIISPAVPLSASG
+26 YNTIISPAVPLSATD
-41 TVFLIGVN
+41 TVFIIGVN

-62 TIIENL
+62 PIIENL

-73 EQEFKLKIENLD
+73 GKEFSLQIENLD
-85 FSAAPAKPQPFVVKE
+85 FTAAPVQKQAPKE
-100 EVELPKPVKK
+100 E
-110 EAAPTPPPAPAP
+110 PPAPAP
-122 IPMPQVQLP
+122 QPVKTEVQAPVQPAKPP
-131 EPKGS
+131 EYTGS
-136 YVQATLFEEQVPS
+136 YVQPVLFEEQFPS
-149 NLNAKYTFDTFVI
+149 NLNVKYTFDTFVI

-200 MHAIGNQIKLN
+200 MHAIGNQIKKN
-211 NPNAKV
+211 KPDAKV

-378 KNILDEMGAT
+378 RNILDEMGAT
-388 VQSRQITYEAINE
+388 VQSRQIT
-401 ATAAYFKI
+401 
-409 KPEELF
+409 
-415 TKKRTQSIATAR
+415 
-427 HIAMYLCRE
+427 
-436 LIDLSYPR
+436 
-444 IGEIYGGRDHS
+444 
-455 TVIHAYDKIS
+455 
-465 AQRKKDPATEK
+465 
-476 AIVYL
+476 
-481 TEQLKQ
+481 

>member
-1 MNSYNVSDIWEQ
+1 MNSYNVSEIWEQ

-18 QNSVSETV
+18 KNSVSETV
-26 YNTIISPAVPLSASG
+26 YNTIISPAVPLSATD
-41 TVFLIGVN
+41 TVFIIGVN

-62 TIIENL
+62 PIIENL

-73 EQEFKLKIENLD
+73 GKEFSLQIENLD
-85 FSAAPAKPQPFVVKE
+85 FTAAPVQKQAPKEEPPAPVPQPVKAEVQAPAQPAKP
-100 EVELPKPVKK
+100 
-110 EAAPTPPPAPAP
+110 
-122 IPMPQVQLP
+122 P
-131 EPKGS
+131 EYTGS
-136 YVQATLFEEQVPS
+136 YVQPVLFEEQFPS
-149 NLNAKYTFDTFVI
+149 NLNVKYTFDTFVI

-200 MHAIGNQIKLN
+200 MHAIGNQIKKN
-211 NPNAKV
+211 KPDAKV

-378 KNILDEMGAT
+378 RNILDEMGAT

-409 KPEELF
+409 KPDELF
-415 TKKRTQSIATAR
+415 TKKRTQSIAMAR

-455 TVIHAYDKIS
+455 TVIHAYDKIN
-465 AQRKKDPATEK
+465 AQRKKDPTIEK

-481 TEQLKQ
+481 TEQLNQ

>member
-1 MNSYNVSDIWEQ
+1 MNSYNVSEIWEQ

-18 QNSVSETV
+18 KNSVSETV
-26 YNTIISPAVPLSASG
+26 YNTIISPAVPLSATD
-41 TVFLIGVN
+41 TVFIIGVN

-62 TIIENL
+62 PIIENL

-73 EQEFKLKIENLD
+73 GKEFSLQIENLD
-85 FSAAPAKPQPFVVKE
+85 FTAAPVQKQAPKE
-100 EVELPKPVKK
+100 E
-110 EAAPTPPPAPAP
+110 PPAPAP
-122 IPMPQVQLP
+122 QPVKAEVQEPAQSAKPP
-131 EPKGS
+131 EYTGS
-136 YVQATLFEEQVPS
+136 YVQPVLFEEQFPS
-149 NLNAKYTFDTFVI
+149 NLNVKYTFDTFVI

-200 MHAIGNQIKLN
+200 MHAIGNQIKKN
-211 NPNAKV
+211 KPDAKV

-378 KNILDEMGAT
+378 RNILDEMGAT

-409 KPEELF
+409 KPDELF
-415 TKKRTQSIATAR
+415 TKKRTQSITTAR

-455 TVIHAYDKIS
+455 TVIHAYDKIN
-465 AQRKKDPATEK
+465 AQRKKDPTIEK

-481 TEQLKQ
+481 TEQLNQ